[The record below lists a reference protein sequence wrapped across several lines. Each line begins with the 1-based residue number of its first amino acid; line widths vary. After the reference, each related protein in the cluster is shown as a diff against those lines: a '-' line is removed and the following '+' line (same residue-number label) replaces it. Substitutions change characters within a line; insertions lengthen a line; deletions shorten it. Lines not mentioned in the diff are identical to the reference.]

1 MKLFLYFSHLIGMD
15 VQDAKG
21 EYLGGLHDLIMNPHG
36 DIYPRATDLIV
47 STGQWRKQY
56 ARIKWED
63 VVYIEDDIRL
73 KIDTDK
79 VVFHAEPVKSDFTL
93 RRDILDQQVVD
104 TDDQRVVRVNDI
116 HLLRVENQLYAAHVD
131 VGLRALV
138 RRLGWTF
145 VMDNGIK
152 LLSPKSTYLSHEELI
167 SWKNTQILPKLGR
180 MKSVVK
186 LDVKSNKL
194 ASIPPAALAE
204 IMEDL
209 DVYARVSLFKSLDSN
224 LQNKVF
230 TDMNLGHK
238 TELIDQLELKE
249 ITTLITNI
257 PADEATDLLMK
268 LPRSRS
274 HELMGG
280 LGTETNKKLRKLLS
294 FAKDSAGGLM
304 TTEYLTVKLD
314 ALVEDGLRKIKENV
328 SFPGSIFFLYVV
340 DENHKYYGTTSLRH
354 FINEDPGKRL
364 IETCYAENV
373 FVYTDATVEEVAL
386 LLERHKTSSIPVLS
400 HEDILQGVITI
411 DDVMEELIALVWTKY
426 KEKL

>member
-15 VQDAKG
+15 VLDSKG
-21 EYLGGLHDLIMNPHG
+21 EYLGALHDLIMNPHG

-47 STGQWRKQY
+47 TTRQMRKQY
-56 ARIKWED
+56 ALIRWED
-63 VVYIEDDIRL
+63 VVYIEDEIRL
-73 KIDTDK
+73 KIEGDK
-79 VVFHAEPVKSDFTL
+79 VEFHPEPVKTDFTL

-138 RRLGWTF
+138 RRLGWTY
-145 VMDNGIK
+145 VTDHVIK
-152 LLSPKSTYLSHEELI
+152 VLNPKSSYLNHDELI

-209 DVYARVSLFKSLDSN
+209 DVFARVSLFKSLDSS

-238 TELIDQLELKE
+238 TELIDQLEKKE
-249 ITTLITNI
+249 ITSLITNI
-257 PADEATDLLMK
+257 PADEATDLLMR
-268 LPRSRS
+268 LPRNRT
-274 HELMGG
+274 HELMGE

-304 TTEYLTVKLD
+304 TTEYLTVRPD
-314 ALVEDGLRKIKENV
+314 ATVEDGLKKIKENV
-328 SFPGSIFFLYVV
+328 TFPGSIFFLYVV

-354 FINEDPGKRL
+354 FINEDPRKRL
-364 IETCYAENV
+364 IETCYQDNV
-373 FVYTDATVEEVAL
+373 YVYTDATVEEVAL
-386 LLERHKTSSIPVLS
+386 LLERHKTSSIPVLN

-411 DDVMEELIALVWTKY
+411 DDVMEELIALVWSKY
-426 KEKL
+426 KERL